1 MPGRRWGHQTS
12 SCNKLQY
19 GNREIGSVN
28 SRSWIGSILLLRLRA
43 PFQNSDYKLQVEQR
57 RASLQGRE
65 ESSRSEILSPSKER
79 EREREGGERMK
90 KREREKKQL
99 SWLLR
104 VCSSCYISRGKP
116 GCTFRPCQDMGM
128 QKEMQYTLS
137 YAYASLSEHQFFLT

>member
-12 SCNKLQY
+12 SCNRLQY

-79 EREREGGERMK
+79 EREREGGDRMK
-90 KREREKKQL
+90 KREREKTAFLAPESLQFLLHIQGKA
-99 SWLLR
+99 WLHIPPLLGYGD
-104 VCSSCYISRGKP
+104 VEGNAIHSLLCL
-116 GCTFRPCQDMGM
+116 CQF
-128 QKEMQYTLS
+128 E
-137 YAYASLSEHQFFLT
+137 